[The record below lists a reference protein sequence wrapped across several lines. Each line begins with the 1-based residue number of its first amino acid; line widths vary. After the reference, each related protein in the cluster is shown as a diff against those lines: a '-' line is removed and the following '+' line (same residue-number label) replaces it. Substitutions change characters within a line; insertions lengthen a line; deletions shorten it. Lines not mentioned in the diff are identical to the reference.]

1 LSKEILLPWLILI
14 GILLAVISRRI
25 HFEVAA
31 FSGLLVLGLSGVAD
45 IADLF
50 SGFASPALFTI
61 AVVLMMSRGIT
72 DSGLFNGLG
81 EVIQRKIKNPRM
93 QLLMIFLNTAFL
105 SAFMNNVGAAGILIP
120 TSKRMAKRI
129 GAKQSDFGLA
139 LVYAALLG
147 GSATL
152 IGTGSNLIVSSFRG
166 EATGQPFRIFDFLPH
181 GFAII
186 TVGIVFL
193 FICEQCGWILHN
205 PLNQLKERTEG
216 IFLDPLPKSDAKK
229 LFSVLLPLL
238 PAIIMS
244 ATGWLPPVLAFGF
257 VILIWG
263 VLKILSAKDALESL
277 NLPVLVII
285 GSMLSLS
292 KVMQQNGAFV
302 PLTRVITPLIGFV
315 PEFFFLLLLVLITC
329 VLANIMDN
337 VVAAVIMAP
346 MVLQL
351 SSSNAQGIP
360 LDALLMAVAAG
371 ASLSILLP
379 TNKVTLVVQAE
390 MGFSS
395 EEFMQKGVAIA
406 IFSVLIAALVIWLIW
421 S

>member
-1 LSKEILLPWLILI
+1 MPWLILI
-14 GILLAVISRRI
+14 GILLAVVSRRI
-25 HFEVAA
+25 RFEVAA
-31 FSGLLVLGLSGVAD
+31 FSGLMILGLSGVAD
-45 IADLF
+45 STDLF

-61 AVVLMMSRGIT
+61 AVVLMMSKGIT
-72 DSGLFNGLG
+72 DSGLFNGMG
-81 EVIQRKIKNPRM
+81 EIIQRKVKNPRM
-93 QLLMIFLNTAFL
+93 QLLIVFLNTAVL

-120 TSKRMAKRI
+120 TSKRMAKRV

-166 EATGQPFRIFDFLPH
+166 EAAGLPFRIFDFLPH
-181 GFAII
+181 GLAII
-186 TVGIVFL
+186 SVGIVFL
-193 FICEQCGWILHN
+193 FVCEQCGWILHD
-205 PLNQLKERTEG
+205 PMNQAHDSIKESSLE
-216 IFLDPLPKSDAKK
+216 ILPPRNAKK
-229 LFSVLLPLL
+229 VFEILLPLL
-238 PAIIMS
+238 PAIMLA
-244 ATGWLPPVLAFGF
+244 ATGMLPPVLAFGF

-263 VLKILSAKDALESL
+263 GLGILSAKDALESV
-277 NLPVLVII
+277 NLPVLVVV

-302 PLTRVITPLIGFV
+302 PLTRVIAPLINYV
-315 PEFFFLLLLVLITC
+315 PEVVFLLILVLITC
-329 VLANIMDN
+329 ILANIMDN
-337 VVAAVIMAP
+337 VVAAVIMTP
-346 MVLQL
+346 MAVQL
-351 SSSNAQGIP
+351 SYGNTLGIP

-395 EEFMQKGVAIA
+395 EEFMHKGIAIA
-406 IFSVLIAALVIWLIW
+406 GFSVLIATLVIWLVW
-421 S
+421 C